1 MLRNL
6 IFAIITLVITFLI
19 YIYPF
24 ALAFHLLFATAILSP
39 VTMVMTVTL
48 SIILFVYLRTHMT
61 SAVIGGITHYGMGI
75 GFIGFCVF
83 NLGFLASKVVPDQ
96 AFAIGLI
103 GVGIFAILSVMSL
116 IAGRKIQ
123 LKHIEFSS
131 PKLSESTNLIFISDV
146 HLGSNP
152 ASHLQRICD
161 QIASLDYDGL
171 LIGGDLFDS
180 SAFNHADL
188 APLKQIGKPIYFVTG
203 NHEYY
208 VKNHQTKIEALRDYK
223 LNILDDE
230 TALFK
235 GVNII
240 GIDDYHTPKEQAD
253 IAHKLI
259 SPDLYNLVLVHQPA
273 LWGVLPKE
281 ADLMLSGHT
290 HNGQLM
296 PFNWLVRLQFKAVY
310 GLYQQ
315 GTNQAY
321 VSSGAGTWGPRMR
334 LGTQNE
340 IIDITLAPSADK

>member
-24 ALAFHLLFATAILSP
+24 ALASHLLFETAILSSA
-39 VTMVMTVTL
+39 TMVITVTL

-75 GFIGFCVF
+75 GFIGFCIF
-83 NLGFLASKVVPDQ
+83 NAGFLLSKIVPDQ
-96 AFAIGLI
+96 TFAIALLSVGLF
-103 GVGIFAILSVMSL
+103 VILTVMSL

-123 LKHIEFSS
+123 LKRIEFSS

-180 SAFNHADL
+180 SAFHHADL
-188 APLKQIGKPIYFVTG
+188 TPLKQIKKPIYFVTG

-208 VKNHQTKIEALRDYK
+208 VKDHGNKLAHLESYGITTLHDQALSWRGIT
-223 LNILDDE
+223 L
-230 TALFK
+230 
-235 GVNII
+235 I
-240 GIDDYHTPKEQAD
+240 GIADNQPASRQAETVE
-253 IAHKLI
+253 KLL
-259 SPDLYNLVLVHQPA
+259 SDTAYNLVMVHQPGI
-273 LWGVLPKE
+273 WGRVRE
-281 ADLMLSGHT
+281 TADLMLSGHT
-290 HNGQLM
+290 HNGQIF
-296 PFNWLVRLQFKAVY
+296 PFNLLVRLQFKAVY
-310 GLYQQ
+310 GLYQR
-315 GTNQAY
+315 GNAHAY

-340 IIDITLAPSADK
+340 IIHIALRPNR

>member
-24 ALAFHLLFATAILSP
+24 ALASHLLFATAILSP

-83 NLGFLASKVVPDQ
+83 NLGFLASKFVPDQ

-208 VKNHQTKIEALRDYK
+208 VKDHGNKLAQLEGYGITTLHDQALSWRGIT
-223 LNILDDE
+223 L
-230 TALFK
+230 
-235 GVNII
+235 I
-240 GIDDYHTPKEQAD
+240 GIADNQPASRQAE
-253 IAHKLI
+253 KVG
-259 SPDLYNLVLVHQPA
+259 DLLSDSAYNLVMVHQPGI
-273 LWGVLPKE
+273 WGQVPE
-281 ADLMLSGHT
+281 TADLMLSGHT
-290 HNGQLM
+290 HNGQIF
-296 PFNWLVRLQFKAVY
+296 PFNLLVRLQFKAVY
-310 GLYQQ
+310 GRYQR
-315 GTNQAY
+315 GNTHAY

-340 IIDITLAPSADK
+340 IIHIALQPN